1 LGLKAIKQHVGLT
14 VAQGENHSAPLHP
27 DMPASAVA
35 SRLVDYMENFQA
47 LKVLSDG
54 DEEHLNTF
62 SVFYQGGRKSYRHKS
77 PS

>member
-1 LGLKAIKQHVGLT
+1 LGLKAIKQHGGLT

-27 DMPASAVA
+27 DMPASAAA
-35 SRLVDYMENFQA
+35 SGLVDYVENFQA

-54 DEEHLNTF
+54 DEKYLNAL